1 MSPTSYTAS
10 HYLPAE
16 VSAIRPASDWL
27 LAQAQHL
34 AFSEALCHRLDI
46 CLNEALANILFHG
59 GLHKNSPPIEIALH
73 YRIAPTQGFVS
84 LTLSD
89 SGLAFDVTS
98 QKIMPRPDSLDE
110 AEPGGLGV
118 LMIRQYCDSL
128 EYRYENGRN
137 HLHLL
142 FITPLSAEL
151 PHMLPVRQPFA
162 RKSDRRQ
169 FNIAVNGQRRS
180 GSRRMTEDLSWI
192 GLFKGVDQHSVQKA
206 LAACQ
211 VALLPAGATLLD
223 IGACNHDV
231 FILLSGKFCA
241 YLQADQVPDKA
252 IPIPAGACVG
262 ELSAID
268 GKPASARVVAHT
280 PARVLEVPK
289 AVFWDKLMV
298 IPGVAGNLMLTLTER
313 MRTTNAQALQA
324 QREQMELQHLKKEL
338 EMARQL
344 QLSMVPQ
351 QPMFAEDDR
360 LALGGMMEPAAQVGG
375 DLFDAFMV
383 QENRL
388 FLCIGDV
395 SGHGIASALFMART
409 VGLIRLLAMQ
419 IHQPDKLLTEV
430 NARLCIDNDTNL
442 FVTLFCAFLDTQTGQ
457 LDYSSAGHC
466 PPYRLG
472 QHSVEKLP
480 LPKGILLGAFAE
492 AQYHSF
498 STRLEKGEKLFCYT
512 DGLSEAQDTQ
522 GEEYGDQ
529 RAMQI
534 LHAQRDLPVQALL
547 ELMRAQ
553 IRQHTG
559 TDLLEDDCTLLVAG
573 LV

>member
-1 MSPTSYTAS
+1 M
-10 HYLPAE
+10 
-16 VSAIRPASDWL
+16 SAIRPASDWL

-34 AFSEALCHRLDI
+34 AFSEALCHRMDI

-59 GLHKNSPPIEIALH
+59 GLHKDSPPIEITLH
-73 YRIAPTQGFVS
+73 YRIEPRQGFVS

-98 QKIMPRPDSLDE
+98 QQTTPRPESLDE

-128 EYRYENGRN
+128 EYRYDNGRN

-142 FITPLSAEL
+142 FITPLPAEL
-151 PHMLPVRQPFA
+151 PHMLPARQPFA
-162 RKSDRRQ
+162 RQSDRRQ
-169 FNIAVNGQRRS
+169 FHFPVSGQRRS
-180 GSRRMTEDLSWI
+180 GSRRISEDVSWI

-206 LAACQ
+206 LATCQ

-223 IGACNHDV
+223 IGAYNQDV
-231 FILLSGKFCA
+231 FILLSGKFSA
-241 YLQADQVPDKA
+241 YLLADQAPEKA
-252 IPIPAGACVG
+252 IPIPTGACVG

-268 GKPASARVVAHT
+268 GKPASARVVAET

-289 AVFWDKLMV
+289 AVFWDQLMA

-324 QREQMELQHLKKEL
+324 QREQIELQHLKKEL

-351 QPMFAEDDR
+351 QPMFAEDQR

-457 LDYSSAGHC
+457 LDYSNAGHC